1 MEPLMQL
8 LERERRL
15 QTVLVACFRGH
26 QLGGTRPRF
35 FALNIA
41 ALLACEK
48 AKWQAFADKA
58 SEDLVRS
65 IAVNWK
71 RAKPLGA
78 TRRMNEAIAESR
90 LDKFEPGF
98 TEQFFDPGLGPDGDR
113 PSSRRLDG
121 SGFNQFCLLFA
132 PRRRRGRRKNAS

>member
-26 QLGGTRPRF
+26 QLGDTRPRF

-78 TRRMNEAIAESR
+78 AESR

-98 TEQFFDPGLGPDGDR
+98 TEQFFDPGLGPDGDW

-121 SGFNQFCLLFA
+121 SDFTQFCLLFA
-132 PRRRRGRRKNAS
+132 LRRRRGRRKNAL